1 MKNVKQTNKKI
12 VTLTLNPA
20 FDLHCHTKEFVAC
33 KENIAT
39 VTDFDA
45 GGKGVNI
52 SRALHANEVE
62 SVAVALLGE
71 ENAVAF
77 TTALEKEGLTLKFVS
92 VAGRIRENI
101 TIHTENAPETRLSF
115 DGFAV
120 TDEVLKEITALIGE
134 ADNQTLIALTGSLP
148 RGMSIEA
155 VKEVLKGFAKQ
166 GVKLIIDSRSFSL
179 SDLVECSP
187 FLIKPNE
194 QEIQTYTGV
203 CPGNEKEAAT
213 LAESLRQKGVEN
225 VLLSLGARG
234 AVLSCDEGIF
244 YGKSPKI
251 EAVSTIG
258 AGDSMIAGFLSA
270 YAQGKTKS
278 EALKRAIAYGTAAC
292 LQPGTNPPLPQDV
305 EKIET
310 QTEIRKING

>member
-1 MKNVKQTNKKI
+1 MKKI
-12 VTLTLNPA
+12 QRQTKIITLTLNPA
-20 FDLHCHTKEFVAC
+20 FDLHCYTKEFVAC

-45 GGKGVNI
+45 GGKGVNV
-52 SRALHANEVE
+52 SRALQANGIDNI
-62 SVAVALLGE
+62 SIALLGE
-71 ENAVAF
+71 ENGAAF
-77 TTALEKEGLTLKFVS
+77 TAALEKEGLYLQSVC

-115 DGFAV
+115 DGFTA
-120 TDEVLKEITALIGE
+120 TSEALKEIVNRIGE
-134 ADNQTLIALTGSLP
+134 VKDDTLIALTGSLP

-155 VKEVLKGFAKQ
+155 VKEVMQEFVRQ
-166 GVKLIIDSRSFSL
+166 GAKLIIDSRSFSL

-203 CPGNEKEAAT
+203 CPSNEKEAAT
-213 LAESLRQKGVEN
+213 LAETLRQKGVEN

-234 AVLSCDEGIF
+234 AVLSCAEGIF
-244 YGKSPKI
+244 YGKAPKI
-251 EAVSTIG
+251 EAISTIG

-270 YAQGKTKS
+270 YVQGKTKS
-278 EALKRAIAYGTAAC
+278 EVLKSAIAYGTAAC
-292 LQPGTNPPLPQDV
+292 LQKGTKPPLPKDV
-305 EKIET
+305 VAIER
-310 QTEIRKING
+310 QTEIQIING